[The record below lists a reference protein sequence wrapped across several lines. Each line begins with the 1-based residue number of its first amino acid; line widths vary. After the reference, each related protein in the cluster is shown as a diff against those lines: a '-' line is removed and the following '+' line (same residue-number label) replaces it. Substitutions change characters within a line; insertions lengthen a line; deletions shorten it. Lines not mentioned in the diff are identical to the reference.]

1 MVEIIDNFWSDYE
14 IKILYESLRSP
25 KTDWY
30 IGKDRSCSKIK
41 NNSFVKSIDFC
52 TVQQNN
58 VLSNMFL
65 KIKNENI
72 LNTNI
77 LHQVYFNCVKPGDK
91 FDYHVDQDGTSI
103 LIYCNPVW
111 KFWWGSGT
119 QFKNYRK
126 IVRPKPGRMVLFDG
140 KIEHRCV
147 APNLLMQDF
156 GRLSVVF
163 QFKK

>member
-1 MVEIIDNFWSDYE
+1 MIKVIDDFLSE
-14 IKILYESLRSP
+14 HELKVLYESLKLP
-25 KTDWY
+25 QTDWY
-30 IGKDRSCSKIK
+30 IGKDNSSSKLK
-41 NNSFVKSIDFC
+41 NNSFVKAVNPNVVYNYQILYDIFC
-52 TVQQNN
+52 
-58 VLSNMFL
+58 

-91 FDYHVDQDGTSI
+91 FDYHVDQDGTSV

-119 QFKNYRK
+119 QFKKFRK
-126 IVRPKPGRMVLFDG
+126 IVRPKPGRLIAFDG

-163 QFKK
+163 QFEK